1 MAKPPSRRR
10 PEKVAA
16 SASRSPSE
24 PPPEPD
30 AFTGESQGGG
40 EGAADAVYR
49 EPSRGVG
56 NNPGEVEGFDESVIQ
71 EYRRRHMGGS
81 LQQGGRR

>member
-16 SASRSPSE
+16 SASRSPSG

-30 AFTGESQGGG
+30 AFTGESHGGA
-40 EGAADAVYR
+40 EGAAGAVYR
-49 EPSRGVG
+49 EPPRGVG
-56 NNPGEVEGFDESVIQ
+56 SNPGEVEGFDEAVIQ
-71 EYRRRHMGGS
+71 EYRRRHTGES
-81 LQQGGRR
+81 PEQGGRR

>member
-1 MAKPPSRRR
+1 MAKPPGRRR

-16 SASRSPSE
+16 SASRPPSG

-30 AFTGESQGGG
+30 AFTGESHGGA
-40 EGAADAVYR
+40 EGAAGTVYR
-49 EPSRGVG
+49 EPPREVG